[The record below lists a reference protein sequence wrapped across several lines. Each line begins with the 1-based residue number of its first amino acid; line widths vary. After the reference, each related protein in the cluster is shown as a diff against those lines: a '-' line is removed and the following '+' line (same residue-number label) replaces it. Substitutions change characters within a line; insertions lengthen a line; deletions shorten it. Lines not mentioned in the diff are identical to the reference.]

1 MEILKEYFLYNA
13 KSPLI
18 FTEQI
23 FWVFFGIVM
32 LVFSLIY
39 KNKAWRNGF
48 LFLASLFFYYKTSGF
63 FFSILLFST
72 LTDFG
77 IGIAIYNATTQIAK
91 KWWLALSITLNLGVL
106 IYFKYAYFFADS
118 FNRMIGSQY
127 HPINHFADLS
137 NKLLGTGFR
146 VDQILLPVG
155 ISFFT
160 FQTMSYAI
168 DIYRGQL
175 KPVRSIFDFGFYVSF
190 FPQLVAGPIVRASD
204 FIPQLF
210 EPYRLTKQQ
219 FGIALFWIMNGL
231 IKKVLLADYI
241 ALNFVDRVFG
251 NPGSY
256 TGFEN
261 LMALYGYSLQ
271 VYADFSGYTDMA
283 IGIALLM
290 GFRLPLNFN
299 SPYKADSCANFWK
312 RWHIS
317 LSTWLKDYLYIP
329 LGGNRGGTLFTYIA
343 LGFIAFFVYMISGS
357 WAVLASMALF
367 AALAILTGMFVPPAK
382 RWFTTNINLLITM
395 LFGGLW
401 HGASWNFVLW
411 GGLNGLGIVVYK
423 LWRKVSPWEDKTKWY
438 NRLIA
443 IFITFNFISFTR
455 IWFRSSSAN
464 SWDSMKESHDISS
477 EWSNA
482 TTMLNQLVTKM
493 DFSVAMEV
501 ITGFAPVFGVMTL
514 GFIIHWLP
522 ESWKNRYRYFFANQG
537 IFVQVLAAVLGV
549 FLVYQVMSADAQPFI
564 YFQF

>member
-146 VDQILLPVG
+146 VYQILLPVG

-210 EPYRLTKQQ
+210 
-219 FGIALFWIMNGL
+219 
-231 IKKVLLADYI
+231 
-241 ALNFVDRVFG
+241 
-251 NPGSY
+251 
-256 TGFEN
+256 
-261 LMALYGYSLQ
+261 
-271 VYADFSGYTDMA
+271 
-283 IGIALLM
+283 
-290 GFRLPLNFN
+290 
-299 SPYKADSCANFWK
+299 
-312 RWHIS
+312 
-317 LSTWLKDYLYIP
+317 
-329 LGGNRGGTLFTYIA
+329 
-343 LGFIAFFVYMISGS
+343 
-357 WAVLASMALF
+357 
-367 AALAILTGMFVPPAK
+367 
-382 RWFTTNINLLITM
+382 
-395 LFGGLW
+395 
-401 HGASWNFVLW
+401 
-411 GGLNGLGIVVYK
+411 
-423 LWRKVSPWEDKTKWY
+423 
-438 NRLIA
+438 
-443 IFITFNFISFTR
+443 
-455 IWFRSSSAN
+455 
-464 SWDSMKESHDISS
+464 
-477 EWSNA
+477 
-482 TTMLNQLVTKM
+482 
-493 DFSVAMEV
+493 
-501 ITGFAPVFGVMTL
+501 
-514 GFIIHWLP
+514 
-522 ESWKNRYRYFFANQG
+522 
-537 IFVQVLAAVLGV
+537 
-549 FLVYQVMSADAQPFI
+549 
-564 YFQF
+564 